1 MRTILFRGK
10 EFSGVLN
17 HAWVV
22 GSLDMNEKEIPSIR
36 FLDSFENKCAIFI
49 NPSTVGEYTGFTDPY
64 GRKIFE
70 GDILKITTPDCE
82 YITKVYSEKMHY
94 ALMLEIKKR
103 FALQS
108 ALPLI
113 FGMMNASILR
123 LLVISMITLNCWR
136 YRNERR

>member
-36 FLDSFENKCAIFI
+36 FLDSFENKCAIFV
-49 NPSTVGEYTGFTDPY
+49 NPSTIGEYTGFTDPY

-70 GDILKITTPDCE
+70 GDILKIITPDYE
-82 YITKVYSEKMHY
+82 YITKVYSKKNTLCVDVGNQEKICTPIGL
-94 ALMLEIKKR
+94 AVDIWNDECFNLKVVGNIFDNPELLEVEK
-103 FALQS
+103 
-108 ALPLI
+108 
-113 FGMMNASILR
+113 
-123 LLVISMITLNCWR
+123 
-136 YRNERR
+136 

>member
-36 FLDSFENKCAIFI
+36 FLDSFENKCAIFV
-49 NPSTVGEYTGFTDPY
+49 NPSTIGEYTGFTDPY

-70 GDILKITTPDCE
+70 GDILKIITPDYE
-82 YITKVYSEKMHY
+82 YITKVYSEKNTLCVDVGNQEKICTPIGL
-94 ALMLEIKKR
+94 AVDIWNDECFNLKVVGNIFDNPELLEVEK
-103 FALQS
+103 
-108 ALPLI
+108 
-113 FGMMNASILR
+113 
-123 LLVISMITLNCWR
+123 
-136 YRNERR
+136 

>member
-36 FLDSFENKCAIFI
+36 FLDSFENKCAIFV
-49 NPSTVGEYTGFTDPY
+49 NPSTIGEYTGFTDPY

-70 GDILKITTPDCE
+70 GDILKITTPDYE
-82 YITKVYSEKMHY
+82 YITKVYSEKNTLCVDVGNQEKVCTPIGLAVDIWNDECFNLKVIGNIY
-94 ALMLEIKKR
+94 DNPELLE
-103 FALQS
+103 A
-108 ALPLI
+108 
-113 FGMMNASILR
+113 
-123 LLVISMITLNCWR
+123 
-136 YRNERR
+136 EE